1 MKAKSNKTVWITVAA
16 VVVIAAV
23 IRLYNNQNTSDD
35 VLFTDFIRSLLHIGL
50 ITAWGF
56 SIYQR
61 VVQKQA
67 RHYLCG
73 IAVLM
78 ILWLNFKVMKY
89 YICTDVNVS
98 RYLWYLYYLP
108 LVGIPLYTLFASLFI
123 GKTEDYKLKWQVKLL
138 YIPAILL
145 FLMVMTNDLHKF
157 AFSFPQHDFSPDN
170 YQHGI
175 GYFMVFGWF
184 ALCTFASFYVMYSGG
199 KIKRKPRAF
208 APLIV
213 ALVLTVYYI
222 ITYMVENPVTKLLAA
237 DLSSACSLL
246 FAAVFECCIYCGL
259 LPTNTRY
266 DEMFETSV
274 GNSAQ
279 IVDENYNVR
288 YASAS
293 AEPLSVE
300 QIKQALNAPVALS
313 EGKLLHTAPIGGGY
327 TVWTE
332 DISELTN
339 LRRELT
345 ETKEELE
352 ERTAMLIDN
361 VEITG
366 VVIPIEGETPKYDC
380 IIPED
385 CGYYIDAVYW
395 ENSSYQRLDEDD
407 TFVAGKAYTFNIVL
421 FPEDG
426 YTFKDRSELKAT
438 VNGDKASE
446 ISVDANA
453 PESRIIEKTV
463 FIYHKDE
470 QIIDVSSWGELK
482 NAFDEA
488 NKDYMSPMAAENI
501 TVRLQ
506 NDLYLNAYDLP
517 RSTRYMV
524 MLNVLRN
531 ITLDFNGHT
540 LYGTADLPQDE
551 NSELESFLEFKVHP
565 NYYIKE
571 MLLPAQRTVTSN
583 TTLAPAAA
591 SCLQTPPV
599 MLKSLP
605 IRQWIRLPDISTSG

>member
-1 MKAKSNKTVWITVAA
+1 M
-16 VVVIAAV
+16 
-23 IRLYNNQNTSDD
+23 RHCRFDD
-35 VLFTDFIRSLLHIGL
+35 P
-50 ITAWGF
+50 
-56 SIYQR
+56 
-61 VVQKQA
+61 
-67 RHYLCG
+67 
-73 IAVLM
+73 
-78 ILWLNFKVMKY
+78 WLNFKVMKY

-98 RYLWYLYYLP
+98 RYFWYLYYLP

-123 GKTEDYKLKWQVKLL
+123 GKTEDYRLKWQVKLL
-138 YIPAILL
+138 YIPAALL
-145 FLMVMTNDLHKF
+145 FLMIMTNDLHEF
-157 AFSFPQHDFSPDN
+157 AFSFPQRVFSPDN

-222 ITYMVENPVTKLLAA
+222 ITYMVENPVTKLLAG

-352 ERTAMLIDN
+352 ERTAMLRH
-361 VEITG
+361 E
-366 VVIPIEGETPKYDC
+366 Y
-380 IIPED
+380 
-385 CGYYIDAVYW
+385 
-395 ENSSYQRLDEDD
+395 
-407 TFVAGKAYTFNIVL
+407 VL
-421 FPEDG
+421 E
-426 YTFKDRSELKAT
+426 KDRKVTAEQNRLYDLLTASTQKQIDRIARLMKEYELVDGDAEKGNAILSKIAVLGGYVKRKKHLT
-438 VNGDKASE
+438 LSIQNG
-446 ISVDANA
+446 
-453 PESRIIEKTV
+453 
-463 FIYHKDE
+463 F
-470 QIIDVSSWGELK
+470 DVPQGELK
-482 NAFDEA
+482 NAIEESVRYLKAMGAHCVVFVDAER
-488 NKDYMSPMAAENI
+488 DYLPGEIASA
-501 TVRLQ
+501 
-506 NDLYLNAYDLP
+506 AYDFFEDAVEAALC
-517 RSTRYMV
+517 SITSCAV
-524 MLNVLRN
+524 SVSVVEGVLR
-531 ITLDFNGHT
+531 IRVTVGCRE
-540 LYGTADLPQDE
+540 DLSPLGKEWPDASVAMSDE
-551 NSELESFLEFKVHP
+551 NEWEL
-565 NYYIKE
+565 I
-571 MLLPAQRTVTSN
+571 LPLRGGVG
-583 TTLAPAAA
+583 
-591 SCLQTPPV
+591 
-599 MLKSLP
+599 
-605 IRQWIRLPDISTSG
+605 R

>member
-89 YICTDVNVS
+89 YICADVNVS

-222 ITYMVENPVTKLLAA
+222 ITYMVENPVTKLLAG

-352 ERTAMLIDN
+352 ERTAMLRH
-361 VEITG
+361 E
-366 VVIPIEGETPKYDC
+366 Y
-380 IIPED
+380 
-385 CGYYIDAVYW
+385 
-395 ENSSYQRLDEDD
+395 
-407 TFVAGKAYTFNIVL
+407 VL
-421 FPEDG
+421 E
-426 YTFKDRSELKAT
+426 KDRKVTAEQNRLYDLLTASTQKQIDRIARLMKEYEL
-438 VNGDKASE
+438 VDGDAEKG
-446 ISVDANA
+446 NA
-453 PESRIIEKTV
+453 ILSKIAVLGGYVKRKKHLTLSIQNR
-463 FIYHKDE
+463 F
-470 QIIDVSSWGELK
+470 DVPQGELK
-482 NAFDEA
+482 NAIEESVRYLKAMGAHCVVFVDAER
-488 NKDYMSPMAAENI
+488 DYLPGEIASA
-501 TVRLQ
+501 
-506 NDLYLNAYDLP
+506 AYDFFEDAVEAALC
-517 RSTRYMV
+517 SITSCAVSMCV
-524 MLNVLRN
+524 VEGTLR
-531 ITLDFNGHT
+531 IRVTVGCKE
-540 LYGTADLPQDE
+540 DLSPLGKEWPDASVAMSDE
-551 NSELESFLEFKVHP
+551 NEWEL
-565 NYYIKE
+565 I
-571 MLLPAQRTVTSN
+571 LPLRGGAGR
-583 TTLAPAAA
+583 
-591 SCLQTPPV
+591 
-599 MLKSLP
+599 
-605 IRQWIRLPDISTSG
+605 

>member
-222 ITYMVENPVTKLLAA
+222 ITYMVENPVTKLLAG

-352 ERTAMLIDN
+352 ERTAMLRH
-361 VEITG
+361 E
-366 VVIPIEGETPKYDC
+366 Y
-380 IIPED
+380 
-385 CGYYIDAVYW
+385 
-395 ENSSYQRLDEDD
+395 
-407 TFVAGKAYTFNIVL
+407 VL
-421 FPEDG
+421 E
-426 YTFKDRSELKAT
+426 KDRKVTAEQNRLYDLLTASTQKQIDRIARLMKEYELVDGDAEKGNAILSKIAVLGGYVKRKKHLT
-438 VNGDKASE
+438 LSIQNG
-446 ISVDANA
+446 
-453 PESRIIEKTV
+453 
-463 FIYHKDE
+463 F
-470 QIIDVSSWGELK
+470 DVPHGELK
-482 NAFDEA
+482 NAIEESVRYLKAMGAHCVVFVDAER
-488 NKDYMSPMAAENI
+488 DYLPGEIASA
-501 TVRLQ
+501 
-506 NDLYLNAYDLP
+506 AYDFFEDAVEAALC
-517 RSTRYMV
+517 SITSCAV
-524 MLNVLRN
+524 SVSVVEGVLR
-531 ITLDFNGHT
+531 IRVTVGCRE
-540 LYGTADLPQDE
+540 DLSPLGKEWPDASVAMSDE
-551 NSELESFLEFKVHP
+551 NEWEL
-565 NYYIKE
+565 I
-571 MLLPAQRTVTSN
+571 LPLRGGAGR
-583 TTLAPAAA
+583 
-591 SCLQTPPV
+591 
-599 MLKSLP
+599 
-605 IRQWIRLPDISTSG
+605 

>member
-222 ITYMVENPVTKLLAA
+222 ITYMVENPVTKLLAG

-266 DEMFETSV
+266 DEMFEASV
-274 GNSAQ
+274 GDSAQ

-332 DISELTN
+332 DISALTN

-352 ERTAMLIDN
+352 ERTAMLRH
-361 VEITG
+361 E
-366 VVIPIEGETPKYDC
+366 Y
-380 IIPED
+380 
-385 CGYYIDAVYW
+385 
-395 ENSSYQRLDEDD
+395 
-407 TFVAGKAYTFNIVL
+407 VL
-421 FPEDG
+421 E
-426 YTFKDRSELKAT
+426 KDRKVTAEQNRLYDLLTASTQKQIDRIARLMKEYELVDGDAEKGNAILSKIAVLGGYVKRKKHLT
-438 VNGDKASE
+438 LSIRNG
-446 ISVDANA
+446 
-453 PESRIIEKTV
+453 
-463 FIYHKDE
+463 F
-470 QIIDVSSWGELK
+470 DVPQGELK
-482 NAFDEA
+482 NAIEESVRYLKAMGAHCVVFVDAER
-488 NKDYMSPMAAENI
+488 DYLPGEIASA
-501 TVRLQ
+501 
-506 NDLYLNAYDLP
+506 AYDFFEDAVEAALC
-517 RSTRYMV
+517 SITSCAV
-524 MLNVLRN
+524 SVSVVEGVLR
-531 ITLDFNGHT
+531 IRVTVGCRE
-540 LYGTADLPQDE
+540 DLSPLGKEWPDASVAMSDE
-551 NSELESFLEFKVHP
+551 NEWEL
-565 NYYIKE
+565 I
-571 MLLPAQRTVTSN
+571 LPLRGGAGR
-583 TTLAPAAA
+583 
-591 SCLQTPPV
+591 
-599 MLKSLP
+599 
-605 IRQWIRLPDISTSG
+605 

>member
-1 MKAKSNKTVWITVAA
+1 MKARNNKAICIVVAA

-23 IRLYNNQNTSDD
+23 IRLYNNQNNSDD

-56 SIYQR
+56 SLYRR

-98 RYLWYLYYLP
+98 RYFWYLYYLP

-123 GKTEDYKLKWQVKLL
+123 GKTEDYRLKWQVKLL
-138 YIPAILL
+138 YIPAALL
-145 FLMVMTNDLHKF
+145 FLMIMTNDLHEF
-157 AFSFPQHDFSPDN
+157 AFSFPQRVFSPDN

-222 ITYMVENPVTKLLAA
+222 ITYMVENPVTKLLAG

-352 ERTAMLIDN
+352 ERTAMLRHEYVLEKDRKVTAEQNRLYDLLTASTQKQIDRIARLMKEYELVDGDAEKGN
-361 VEITG
+361 AILSKIAVLGGYVKRKKHLTLSIQNEF
-366 VVIPIEGETPKYDC
+366 D
-380 IIPED
+380 IPE
-385 CGYYIDAVYW
+385 
-395 ENSSYQRLDEDD
+395 
-407 TFVAGKAYTFNIVL
+407 
-421 FPEDG
+421 
-426 YTFKDRSELKAT
+426 
-438 VNGDKASE
+438 
-446 ISVDANA
+446 
-453 PESRIIEKTV
+453 
-463 FIYHKDE
+463 
-470 QIIDVSSWGELK
+470 GELK
-482 NAFDEA
+482 NAIEESVRYLKAMGAHCVVFVDAER
-488 NKDYMSPMAAENI
+488 DYLPGEIASA
-501 TVRLQ
+501 
-506 NDLYLNAYDLP
+506 AYDFFEDAVEAALD
-517 RSTRYMV
+517 SITSCAV
-524 MLNVLRN
+524 SVSVVEGVLR
-531 ITLDFNGHT
+531 IRVTVGCRE
-540 LYGTADLPQDE
+540 DLSPLGKEWPDASVAMSDE
-551 NSELESFLEFKVHP
+551 NEWEL
-565 NYYIKE
+565 I
-571 MLLPAQRTVTSN
+571 LPLRGGAGR
-583 TTLAPAAA
+583 
-591 SCLQTPPV
+591 
-599 MLKSLP
+599 
-605 IRQWIRLPDISTSG
+605 